1 METQS
6 ALDRLSQV
14 YLPAVEDELRLA
26 VAPAGG
32 PGLDELH
39 AMLAYHMG
47 WEGEKAGP
55 NASGKRVRPLLLLLT
70 CAAAGGDWQSALP
83 AAAAIELIHN
93 FSLIHDDIQDNSDL
107 RRGRPTLWKIWG
119 MPQAI
124 NAGDAM
130 FTLAHLSMLRLQET
144 VSPQAALHATSLL
157 HKACLA
163 LTQGQYRDISYESRQ
178 ELSLEDYWPMIA
190 GKTAALLAASTEI
203 GAIAAR
209 ADADTSA
216 AYRQFGHS
224 LGLAFQAQDDLL
236 GIWGDAALTGKSA
249 ESDLVTGKK
258 SLPVLYGLE
267 QKNLFALRWLAG
279 PVQLEDVPALARQ
292 LELEGARHFT
302 QSKADELTEQARQAL
317 SLANPQGEAGKALVE
332 LSGWLLG
339 RNV

>member
-1 METQS
+1 MQTAS
-6 ALDRLSQV
+6 DLDHLSQV
-14 YLPAVEDELRLA
+14 YLPAIEDELRLA
-26 VAPAGG
+26 IAPAGG
-32 PGLDELH
+32 PGLDELRG
-39 AMLAYHMG
+39 MLAYHMG
-47 WEGEKAGP
+47 WEGENAGP
-55 NASGKRVRPLLLLLT
+55 HASGKRIRPLLLLLT
-70 CAAAGGDWQSALP
+70 CAAAGGDWHAALP
-83 AAAAIELIHN
+83 AACAIELIHN

-107 RRGRPTLWKIWG
+107 RRSRPTLWKLWG
-119 MPQAI
+119 VPQAI

-130 FTLAHLSMLRLQET
+130 FTLAHLSMLRLQDT
-144 VSPQAALHATSLL
+144 ISPQIALQATTLL
-157 HKACLA
+157 HRACLA

-178 ELSLEDYWPMIA
+178 ELPLEDYWPMIA

-203 GAIAAR
+203 GAIAAGS
-209 ADADTSA
+209 DAGTSS

-279 PVQLEDVPALARQ
+279 PVESQDVPALARQ
-292 LELEGARHFT
+292 LELEGARQFT

-317 SLANPQGEAGKALVE
+317 RVANPQGEAGQALAE

-339 RNV
+339 RKM